1 MGNMP
6 CVPMHCFSNNK
17 SELSI
22 RGYPISVCV
31 LGLEPRMPQDL
42 SSDHDPDDSDTEFIE
57 VDPSGRYGRYKEVLG
72 RGAFKKVYR
81 AFDELE
87 GIEVAWNQVKVAD
100 ILRNSEDLERLYSE
114 VHLLKTLK
122 HKNIIKFYYSW
133 VDTKNESINFITEIF
148 TSGTLRQYRKKHKY
162 VDLRAMKK
170 WSRQI
175 LEGLQYLH
183 SHDPPVIHRDLKCDN
198 ILVNGNQGEVKIGD
212 LGLAAILRQA
222 RSAHSVIGTPEFM
235 APELYEEEYNELV
248 DIYAFGMCLL
258 ELVTFEYPYVEC
270 ANAAQI
276 YKKVTSGI
284 KPASLAKVTDPSVRA
299 FIEKCIA
306 KASERLPAKEL
317 LMDPFLRSDEDYESI
332 GRSLSLRTRHSKG
345 SFDQIDIGEN
355 AKDSSPEISRDFT
368 VQGQRRDVHT
378 IFLKLRIADSSG
390 HYRHIHFPFDIEED
404 TAVAVA
410 SEMVEELD
418 LSDQDVSTIAEMIDA
433 EIRSHISDWASK
445 ELPEDSFTGEVVS
458 SESSASEAKE
468 DGSPFLSESTLA
480 AGNLALERFPSGRKY
495 WSDSPKAFGGSSPAK
510 SSPSHLSFQVDSVA
524 AGSSSTGDN
533 ENSPD
538 SHEDTEN
545 QCFDAL
551 HEESE
556 DERVSDDDN
565 NSEEKEASLPVD
577 LHLGDNSSAAADLHS
592 SNGGHPLEDNYLESE
607 DVKIIAEKLE
617 TLLTKQQDELNELKR
632 KHELAISDLLTRLSP
647 EIRQKVLNMC
657 KEKIPDYVRQS
668 ETQC

>member
-1 MGNMP
+1 
-6 CVPMHCFSNNK
+6 
-17 SELSI
+17 
-22 RGYPISVCV
+22 
-31 LGLEPRMPQDL
+31 MPQDL

-57 VDPSGRYGRYKEVLG
+57 VDPSGRFGRYKEVLG
-72 RGAFKKVYR
+72 KGAFKKVYR

-198 ILVNGNQGEVKIGD
+198 IFVNGNQGEVKIGD

-258 ELVTFEYPYVEC
+258 ELVTFEYPYSEC

-332 GRSLSLRTRHSKG
+332 GRSLNLRTRHTSKFQYFLPISKAFMLLSSHFDMSNTEG
-345 SFDQIDIGEN
+345 SDDQIDIGEN

-390 HYRHIHFPFDIEED
+390 HYRNIHFPFDIEAD

-433 EIRSHISDWASK
+433 EIRSHISDWAPR

-458 SESSASEAKE
+458 SDSSASEAKE
-468 DGSPFLSESTLA
+468 DGSPFLNESTLS

-510 SSPSHLSFQVDSVA
+510 SSPSNLSFQVDSVA

-617 TLLTKQQDELNELKR
+617 TLLTKQQEELNELKR

-647 EIRQKVLNMC
+647 QIRQEVLKTC
-657 KEKIPDYVRQS
+657 KEKIPDYIRQS

>member
-198 ILVNGNQGEVKIGD
+198 ILVNGNQ
-212 LGLAAILRQA
+212 
-222 RSAHSVIGTPEFM
+222 GTPEFM